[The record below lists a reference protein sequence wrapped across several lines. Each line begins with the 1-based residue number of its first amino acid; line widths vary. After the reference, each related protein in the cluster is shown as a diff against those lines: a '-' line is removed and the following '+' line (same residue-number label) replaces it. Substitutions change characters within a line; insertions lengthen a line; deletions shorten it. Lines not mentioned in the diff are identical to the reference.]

1 MKLLRYGVK
10 GKEKP
15 GLLDKEGR
23 IRDLSAVITDI
34 SGDTVSPKSL
44 ARLAKIKPESLP
56 LVKGT
61 PRIGACIANSQK
73 FIAIGL
79 NYSDHAA
86 ESNLAVPPEPVVFTK
101 QVSCISGPFDDVTIP
116 PKSKKS
122 DWEVELGVIIGT
134 RAKNIKKKDALAHV
148 AGYCTINDLS
158 EREFQ
163 AERAGQ
169 WTKGKSYDTFGPI
182 GPWLVTRDEV
192 KDPQKLKLWLEL
204 NGKRVQDG
212 TTQTMVF
219 GVAHIVAYLSQ
230 FFTLMPGDIITTG
243 TPPGVGMGMKP
254 QRFLKPGDVMK
265 IGIEGLGVQQQTVV
279 RDK

>member
-1 MKLLRYGVK
+1 MKLLRYGPK

-15 GLLDKEGR
+15 GLLDSEGR
-23 IRDLSAVITDI
+23 IRDLSGLIDDVTGATI
-34 SGDTVSPKSL
+34 SPKSL
-44 ARLAKIKPESLP
+44 ARIKKAKPESLP
-56 LVKGT
+56 LVRGK
-61 PRIGACIANSQK
+61 PRIGACIANPQK

-86 ESNLAVPPEPVVFTK
+86 EAGLQVPPEPVVFTK
-101 QVSCISGPFDDVTIP
+101 QVSCLSGPFDDVTIP

-134 RAKNIKKKDALAHV
+134 TAKNIAKRDALKHV

-169 WTKGKSYDTFGPI
+169 WTKGKSYDTFGPV
-182 GPWLVTRDEV
+182 GPWLVTTDEV
-192 KDPQKLKLWLEL
+192 ADPQKLGMWLDL
-204 NGKRVQDG
+204 NGKRVQNG
-212 TTQTMVF
+212 STATMVF

-230 FFTLMPGDIITTG
+230 FFTLFPGDIITTG

-254 QRFLKPGDVMK
+254 QRFLKPGDVMRL
-265 IGIEGLGVQQQTVV
+265 GIEGLGEQEQKVV